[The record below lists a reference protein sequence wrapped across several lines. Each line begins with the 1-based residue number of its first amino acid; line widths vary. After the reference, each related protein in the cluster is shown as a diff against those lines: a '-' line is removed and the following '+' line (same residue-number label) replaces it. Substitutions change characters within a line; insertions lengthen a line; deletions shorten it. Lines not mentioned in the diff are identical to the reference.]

1 MDVVADDNSFSLEP
15 TYVGDRTDS
24 RGYRGEDDQERTAI
38 VWSAAM
44 ILDEV
49 TKRTLA
55 NMEIALE
62 RACDRLPGYLSNH
75 EVRKTI
81 AIQILERAKG
91 GEASL
96 EALTDAALTASA
108 TFSDALPCRIDVA
121 GAALAK
127 PLESK

>member
-1 MDVVADDNSFSLEP
+1 MLEAEP

-55 NMEIALE
+55 KMEIALE
-62 RACDRLPGYLSNH
+62 RACERLPRSFSNH

-81 AIQILERAKG
+81 AIKILERAKD

-96 EALTDAALTASA
+96 EAMTDAALTASA
-108 TFSDALPCRIDVA
+108 TFSGTLPGGIDVT
-121 GAALAK
+121 GAAHAK